1 VWAGDV
7 ADEALARGRGG
18 EVPADQVRRRRGGH
32 VLLGQRPAAP
42 PRDTDDVTFTHD
54 ALDPLAVDPPPA
66 PAQFVGHPR
75 RAVGTT
81 VLPVNTADLPG
92 QLVFGLSPRLSGR
105 LGGEPLV
112 VALST

>member
-1 VWAGDV
+1 MSPTKRWP
-7 ADEALARGRGG
+7 GRLGG
-18 EVPADQVRRRRGGH
+18 EVASDQVRRRGGAD
-32 VLLGQRPAAP
+32 VLLGQRPASAP
-42 PRDTDDVTFTHD
+42 GVADDAAFTQNP
-54 ALDPLAVDPPPA
+54 LDPLAVDPPPA